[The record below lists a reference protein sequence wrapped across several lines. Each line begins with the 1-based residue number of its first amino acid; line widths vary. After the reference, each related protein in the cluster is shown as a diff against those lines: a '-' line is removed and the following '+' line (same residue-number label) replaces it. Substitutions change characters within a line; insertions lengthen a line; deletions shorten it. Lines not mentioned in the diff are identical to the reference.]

1 MKRILTSML
10 SLCIVVYTN
19 AQMQNVTVT
28 KTSVTIDKQNYPA
41 LSISFNASDDDVED
55 VIKNEIKQND
65 GKVKK
70 DDGFII
76 GRHVKVRTV
85 SDSELDILWQIDSR
99 GRKKNEI
106 CTVAMAVK
114 QADGAFLSDSV
125 NNETYTRAY
134 AYLSELPHK
143 VQLYRKDKE
152 LTALREQLK
161 KVTNELKDLQNSSS
175 DQKKNFSKKTKEI
188 EELEEKINSLQ
199 KSNR

>member
-1 MKRILTSML
+1 MF
-10 SLCIVVYTN
+10 SLCIIVYAQSQN
-19 AQMQNVTVT
+19 ATVT
-28 KTSVTIDKQNYPA
+28 KSTVSIEKQSYPA
-41 LSISFNASDDDVED
+41 MSISFNASEDDVED

-65 GKVKK
+65 GKVKR
-70 DDGFII
+70 DDGFIL
-76 GRHVKVRTV
+76 GKHVKLQMISQNDIDVFWQT
-85 SDSELDILWQIDSR
+85 DSK

-106 CTVAMAVK
+106 CTVAMAIK
-114 QADGAFLSDSV
+114 QSDGTFLSDSA
-125 NNETYTRAY
+125 NNETYTKAY

-161 KVTNELKDLQNSSS
+161 KVTNELKDLQSSGS

-188 EELEEKINSLQ
+188 EELEERINSLQ

>member
-1 MKRILTSML
+1 ML
-10 SLCIVVYTN
+10 SLCITIY
-19 AQMQNVTVT
+19 AQSQNVTVT
-28 KTSVTIDKQNYPA
+28 KTSVTIEKQNYPA
-41 LSISFNASDDDVED
+41 LSVAFNASDDDVEE

-70 DDGFII
+70 DDGFIV
-76 GRHVKVRTV
+76 GKHVKIKAV
-85 SDSELDILWQIDSR
+85 SENELDFLWQVDSK
-99 GRKKNEI
+99 GRKKNEV
-106 CTVAMAVK
+106 CTIAMAVR
-114 QADGAFLSDSV
+114 QADGTFLSDSAG
-125 NNETYTRAY
+125 NETYTRAY

-199 KSNR
+199 KPNR